1 VPAFFDLPS
10 FFRRVSNPLLQR
22 FFTDRPA
29 FTGFDWAAASARK
42 IEPILQRFNA
52 MTPKERGD
60 AFQVF
65 RRAESLAS
73 SMGTQ
78 VLIEASRDKG
88 GDVAAKLAAMNNA
101 YDRAFWM
108 CLEHPGVI
116 DGART
121 LARIELLPKRMW
133 ESRQGLPVQQ
143 LEATNDIKSELSRQ
157 IIELFQPEQFRGE
170 HCVVE
175 HVQRE
180 GGVECFFAY
189 PADYTDEREGY
200 DLEGHFE
207 RTHWNP
213 AFKIVFA
220 YHSADGSLDIF
231 AQGGTKIRCRLAHIF
246 ARAVLGA
253 DQDLKL
259 PELDCFDLELLKDPN
274 LTFPTN
280 AADRIVLVRIQSI
293 KLKFHGSKPAVIEI
307 SIDGHRREG
316 SIHAA
321 IADKFREIHASLAT
335 ATVASV
341 VLQAF
346 FQTPEGKE
354 RSASFRISAPSFC
367 DLEDSPEEQILRG
380 YLPVWGIQKNAN
392 SVATTA

>member
-1 VPAFFDLPS
+1 MPAFFDLPS

-22 FFTDRPA
+22 FFTNPPA
-29 FTGFDWAAASARK
+29 FTGFDWATANAKK

-52 MTPKERGD
+52 MTPAERGD

-88 GDVAAKLAAMNNA
+88 GHVAGKLAAMNSA
-101 YDRAFWM
+101 HDRAFWM
-108 CLEHPGVI
+108 CLEYPDVI

-121 LARIELLPKRMW
+121 LARIESLPKRMW
-133 ESRQGLPVQQ
+133 ESRQGLPVRQ
-143 LEATNDIKSELSRQ
+143 LEVTNDLKLELSRQ
-157 IIELFQPEQFRGE
+157 IIGLFQPEQFRGE

-175 HVQRE
+175 HVRRE
-180 GGVECFFAY
+180 GGIECFFAY
-189 PADYTDEREGY
+189 PADYSDEREGY

-220 YHSADGSLDIF
+220 YHSADGSLDIH
-231 AQGGTKIRCRLAHIF
+231 AQGGTKIRNRLAHIF
-246 ARAVLGA
+246 TRAVLGA

-259 PELDCFDLELLKDPN
+259 PELDSFDLELLKDPN

-280 AADRIVLVRIQSI
+280 AADRIRLVRIQSM
-293 KLKFHGSKPAVIEI
+293 KLRFHGSKPAIFEV
-307 SIDGHRREG
+307 SIDGRRKQG
-316 SIHAA
+316 SIHEA
-321 IADKFREIHASLAT
+321 IADKLREPHAGLAT
-335 ATVASV
+335 ATLTSV

-346 FQTPEGKE
+346 YQTPAGKE
-354 RSASFRISAPSFC
+354 RSASFRISSPSFC

>member
-1 VPAFFDLPS
+1 
-10 FFRRVSNPLLQR
+10 
-22 FFTDRPA
+22 
-29 FTGFDWAAASARK
+29 
-42 IEPILQRFNA
+42 
-52 MTPKERGD
+52 
-60 AFQVF
+60 
-65 RRAESLAS
+65 
-73 SMGTQ
+73 
-78 VLIEASRDKG
+78 
-88 GDVAAKLAAMNNA
+88 
-101 YDRAFWM
+101 
-108 CLEHPGVI
+108 
-116 DGART
+116 
-121 LARIELLPKRMW
+121 
-133 ESRQGLPVQQ
+133 VQQ

-346 FQTPEGKE
+346 FQTPEGKD
-354 RSASFRISAPSFC
+354 RSSSFRISAPSFC

-380 YLPVWGIQKNAN
+380 YLPVWGIQRHAN